1 MPPHLEDHALPAYV
15 YQPEVP
21 RSHDFHRVRD
31 LSVGLLANGPSF
43 RRPVSVLFSGLL
55 LLLVALVDQE
65 LNVVLMDL
73 RLLDGVK
80 CIFPSLITHK
90 LPERSSAGLELAPP
104 VVLKVVNH
112 QSLQMVLTPCSSL
125 PELELFT
132 SFASIT
138 SVEEVGDL
146 PVCLL
151 LLVVSSQVQLV
162 LLVVF
167 IFCELANDL
176 VQLCNLIDNVILVVK
191 EIELQLQVAIFAP
204 PLHRPL
210 LLEVVEPGQ
219 NLSPASLNYFHVVYV
234 YAPGVVELLPFFAAV
249 NLDQVVGRLLVSGV
263 LLTLSKELKIPVES
277 LPH

>member
-21 RSHDFHRVRD
+21 RSHDFHRVLD

-80 CIFPSLITHK
+80 CIFPSLIAHE
-90 LPERSSAGLELAPP
+90 LPECSSTGLELASP

-151 LLVVSSQVQLV
+151 LLVVSSLV
-162 LLVVF
+162 WERAYVSSVLRESRLVWWVRLHVWAVRLVVS
-167 IFCELANDL
+167 A
-176 VQLCNLIDNVILVVK
+176 
-191 EIELQLQVAIFAP
+191 
-204 PLHRPL
+204 
-210 LLEVVEPGQ
+210 GQ
-219 NLSPASLNYFHVVYV
+219 MERLYV
-234 YAPGVVELLPFFAAV
+234 RSV
-249 NLDQVVGRLLVSGV
+249 
-263 LLTLSKELKIPVES
+263 
-277 LPH
+277 